1 MKPPPS
7 GLTYRKTIVV
17 TPALCVP
24 AMDAE
29 LPGFRGMPE
38 VLATA
43 KMIAFI
49 ELTCIEALAPYLED
63 GERTVGTAVNITHSA
78 ATPAGVRVTAHV
90 QLLAVEGRRLRFQ
103 AECRDEQERIGAG
116 THERAL
122 IELARFQDATERKR
136 PARA

>member
-1 MKPPPS
+1 MKPPPPR
-7 GLTYRKTIVV
+7 LAYRKTIVV

-49 ELTCIEALAPYLED
+49 ELACIEALAPYLED
-63 GERTVGTAVNITHSA
+63 GERTVGTAVDITHSA
-78 ATPAGVRVTAHV
+78 ATPAGLRVTAHV
-90 QLLAVEGRRLRFQ
+90 RLLTVERRRLRFQ
-103 AECRDEQERIGAG
+103 VECRDEKERIGAG

-122 IELARFQDATERKR
+122 IDLARFEDASERKR